1 MGAVETEQEGNVDAP
16 AEARDK
22 AKARVAAGT
31 TTVRVS
37 VETHEKLRWLAD
49 EMGAP
54 LQQVLDKAVELYRR
68 QVFLEKANEEY
79 ARLRADPEAW
89 AEELAERELWERAGL
104 EDLQQRLADEPPYPL
119 TDEDRRAIEKW
130 RQRLAEAKR

>member
-1 MGAVETEQEGNVDAP
+1 MAAIETQQEGSADVP
-16 AEARDK
+16 TRARDK
-22 AKARVAAGT
+22 AKARGAAGT

-37 VETHEKLRWLAD
+37 VETHENLRWLA
-49 EMGAP
+49 EELGAP
-54 LQQVLDKAVELYRR
+54 LQQALDKAVEQYRR

-119 TDEDRRAIEKW
+119 TDEDRRAIEEW
-130 RQRLAEAKR
+130 RKRLAEAQR

>member
-1 MGAVETEQEGNVDAP
+1 MAAVETEQEGNVDLP
-16 AEARDK
+16 ASTKNR

-37 VETHEKLRWLAD
+37 VETHENLRWLA
-49 EMGAP
+49 EELGAP
-54 LQQVLDKAVELYRR
+54 LQQALDKAVEQYRR

-119 TDEDRRAIEKW
+119 TDEDRRAIEEW
-130 RQRLAEAKR
+130 RKRLAEAQR